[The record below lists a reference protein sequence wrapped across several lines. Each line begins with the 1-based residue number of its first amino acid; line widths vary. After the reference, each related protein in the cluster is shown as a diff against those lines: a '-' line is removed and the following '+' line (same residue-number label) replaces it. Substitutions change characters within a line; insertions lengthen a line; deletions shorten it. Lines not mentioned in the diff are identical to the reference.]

1 MTWAMSAPR
10 PLGPEK
16 AGMATGSGL
25 TAPLSMSISIWA
37 RATDG
42 AKAVMDSART
52 AAVAKLARGPVKT
65 DFRFM
70 LGVLPIAPR
79 KRRAP

>member
-1 MTWAMSAPR
+1 MTCEISAPR
-10 PLGPEK
+10 PPPEK

-25 TAPLSMSISIWA
+25 TAPLSMSTSIWA
-37 RATDG
+37 RAAVG
-42 AKAVMDSART
+42 AKAAMDTART
-52 AAVAKLARGPVKT
+52 AAVAQAARGLVKT